1 MSHTIGCG
9 PYEALNPEAQQSML
23 LAREAISQS
32 QTIRREVADAVDH
45 TDRLQKAAHSSVNE
59 GLTRKLAQT
68 VTMTV
73 SIQYFSG
80 YY

>member
-1 MSHTIGCG
+1 MI
-9 PYEALNPEAQQSML
+9 

-45 TDRLQKAAHSSVNE
+45 TERLQKAAHSSVNE

-68 VTMTV
+68 VTMAV
-73 SIQYFSG
+73 SILFY
-80 YY
+80 